1 MNFKF
6 MLMLCLSGMAV
17 VFIAQNVAI
26 VEISF
31 LFWRSSMSSAV
42 LIFLSLMIG
51 CVFGWFLH
59 GHLLQRK
66 LRGTKAEPAYL
77 S

>member
-6 MLMLCLSGMAV
+6 MLMLVLSGMAV

-31 LFWRSSMSSAV
+31 LFWRTSMSGAV
-42 LIFLSLMIG
+42 MIFLSLIIG
-51 CVFGWFLH
+51 CAIGWFMH
-59 GHLLQRK
+59 GHLLQPK
-66 LRGTKAEPAYL
+66 LRGK
-77 S
+77 